1 MQAVVE
7 ACRNVAVSGAKPLAI
22 SDCLNFG
29 NPEKSDVMWQ
39 FVNAIEGMASACKR
53 LDTPV
58 VSGNVSFYNET
69 DGKAIY
75 PTPTV
80 VAVGVV
86 DKENIITSY
95 FKQFESAIYLLGSN
109 KGELGG
115 SEYLSFCHGVVA
127 GKVPEID
134 LYYEKDLIDF
144 LVEASSK
151 KLILS
156 AHDIS
161 EGGLIT
167 AITEMTF
174 EKNIGIELSVKS
186 DLRADSYLF
195 SESHGDGYCRG
206 YKKQTQRIL
215 SVL

>member
-1 MQAVVE
+1 
-7 ACRNVAVSGAKPLAI
+7 
-22 SDCLNFG
+22 
-29 NPEKSDVMWQ
+29 MWQ

-167 AITEMTF
+167 AITE
-174 EKNIGIELSVKS
+174 
-186 DLRADSYLF
+186 
-195 SESHGDGYCRG
+195 
-206 YKKQTQRIL
+206 
-215 SVL
+215 